1 MYMSPSRIIPYLPHD
16 DPVPSRRRRH
26 EWTPEC
32 ARMRRAV
39 SGAPEAVCLRALR
52 SFSRSLLCFRFFSFF
67 FFDFFSFFS
76 CGARHGAGAQ
86 CPRAGHA
93 GEVRAWW
100 RGRAFF
106 RFSFSRFC
114 RFRRSR
120 ESSLSLLLLELDE
133 LADIAVCHEKVFF
146 HVGCAAT
153 RRSRAPRFGSATRL
167 GPAGGSGRQDHQW
180 MRS

>member
-1 MYMSPSRIIPYLPHD
+1 MS
-16 DPVPSRRRRH
+16 
-26 EWTPEC
+26 
-32 ARMRRAV
+32 
-39 SGAPEAVCLRALR
+39 ALR

-133 LADIAVCHEKVFF
+133 LADIAVCHEKVSTS
-146 HVGCAAT
+146 AAL
-153 RRSRAPRFGSATRL
+153 RDSPFAGSAFRL
-167 GPAGGSGRQDHQW
+167 GDSARPGAAGGSGRQDHQW